1 MAVVQLTPKEQLMDY
16 LYLKNDEF
24 DLCDFDIYNIN
35 DEQYYKIMQ
44 LFEKDEF
51 DKNYFDNQ
59 HLYIFYVMYII
70 TKTNYDNKLQCQILF
85 DVLNYGITAHNCKLC
100 YYFMNDNMYAFEICD
115 INYDKN
121 INYLN
126 KSIELKC
133 ISAIQHKINDILAEA
148 DNLDPIN
155 SNNNIDSMNTVITC
169 LNDVDKIVPLP
180 CTLNHINY
188 INEIKQL
195 FKLGVDAGFPHYC
208 EIIHEIN
215 NMNPK

>member
-24 DLCDFDIYNIN
+24 DLCDFDIYN
-35 DEQYYKIMQ
+35 
-44 LFEKDEF
+44 
-51 DKNYFDNQ
+51 
-59 HLYIFYVMYII
+59 
-70 TKTNYDNKLQCQILF
+70 
-85 DVLNYGITAHNCKLC
+85 
-100 YYFMNDNMYAFEICD
+100 

-195 FKLGVDAGFPHYC
+195 
-208 EIIHEIN
+208 
-215 NMNPK
+215 